1 MFVKRV
7 KQNATKAVVWLA
19 VVMFALPATPA
30 LACNC
35 IAERQASGC
44 ECSGRRGLDQS
55 DQTHSCC
62 LTKRQH
68 SCHSHDGH
76 LASTCCNKGSSP
88 TPSSHD
94 CSCGSSCTCMSGRCP
109 VQPAEP
115 LPLQEGP
122 PNKVVLANSH
132 AGPSASI
139 TQPTVR
145 PSAVFSAERVA
156 FHGSLECCIF
166 LSRFT
171 L

>member
-19 VVMFALPATPA
+19 VAMFVLPTTPA
-30 LACNC
+30 SACNC
-35 IAERQASGC
+35 VAERHASGC
-44 ECSGRRGLDQS
+44 DCCGRQGLDQS
-55 DQTHSCC
+55 DQQHGCC
-62 LTKRQH
+62 SAKRQH

-76 LASTCCNKGSSP
+76 LTSTCCNKGSSP
-88 TPSSHD
+88 TPPSHD

-109 VQPAEP
+109 SQPAKP
-115 LPLQEGP
+115 LPLQAGP
-122 PNKVVLANSH
+122 PNKVVGANSH

-139 TQPTVR
+139 TQPAIR
-145 PSAVFSAERVA
+145 PLAVVSAEPVA
-156 FHGSLECCIF
+156 FHGSLERCIF